1 MRRRRQRYSGEAVE
15 EEEGDGDEGCKDVF
29 SITTI
34 TTTIS
39 ATHPITKATAE

>member
-1 MRRRRQRYSGEAVE
+1 MRRRRQRYSGEAV

-39 ATHPITKATAE
+39 ATHPFTKATAE